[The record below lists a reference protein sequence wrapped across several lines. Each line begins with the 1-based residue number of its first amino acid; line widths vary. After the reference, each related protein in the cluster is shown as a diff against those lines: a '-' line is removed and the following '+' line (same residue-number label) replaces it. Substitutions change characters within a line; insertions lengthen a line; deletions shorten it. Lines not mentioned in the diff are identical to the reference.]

1 MGNEC
6 HTAMPLFEG
15 DLSPLE
21 GSPVTT
27 TPLVVGWDRAIAPA
41 SERIAAL
48 EDILGRLPD
57 AADTCATLK
66 GLLVLIDDEMK
77 RINEKLR
84 GSQKGDTDGNGGGGS
99 KRKGG
104 SGGGG
109 GGGKWAAHF

>member
-1 MGNEC
+1 
-6 HTAMPLFEG
+6 MPLFEG

-21 GSPVTT
+21 GNPVTM

-66 GLLVLIDDEMK
+66 GLLVLVDDEMK

-84 GSQKGDTDGNGGGGS
+84 GAQKGENDSNDGAAG
-99 KRKGG
+99 KRKGA
-104 SGGGG
+104 GGGG
-109 GGGKWAAHF
+109 GG